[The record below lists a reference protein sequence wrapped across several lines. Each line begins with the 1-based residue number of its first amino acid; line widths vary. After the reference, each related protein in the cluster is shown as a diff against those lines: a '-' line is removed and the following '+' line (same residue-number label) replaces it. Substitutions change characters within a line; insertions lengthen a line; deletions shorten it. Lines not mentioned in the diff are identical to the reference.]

1 MAKRARMAELPPC
14 IPAAVG
20 GAAMEGVISNLPR
33 LDIRLGLM
41 AAAANRQADPDRLR
55 TTLPGVLDARRLA
68 YCELDGA
75 SFDPAWILTG
85 FPP

>member
-1 MAKRARMAELPPC
+1 
-14 IPAAVG
+14 
-20 GAAMEGVISNLPR
+20 
-33 LDIRLGLM
+33 M

-55 TTLPGVLDARRLA
+55 TTLLGVLDARRLA